1 MRPPLGSMSRFTI
14 FKVVVF
20 PQPDGP
26 TSTEISPS
34 GTSRVRSVTAMV
46 PSGKRLETES
56 RRIMGRTPGRSPK
69 ATPASA
75 APVTTF
81 RGLTEDL
88 GEPTGGSRGL
98 QSGAGAPSRGVRRH
112 GRDPDDRVG
121 ERAGVPGGHGRAAP
135 RGGAGDDLGRAAGVG
150 HDDGCAACQRL
161 DNNDPV

>member
-34 GTSRVRSVTAMV
+34 GTSRVRSVTALV

-69 ATPASA
+69 ATPASV

-81 RGLTEDL
+81 RDLAEDL
-88 GEPTGGSRGL
+88 GDPGGVGRGL
-98 QSGAGAPSRGVRRH
+98 QCGALSPS
-112 GRDPDDRVG
+112 
-121 ERAGVPGGHGRAAP
+121 
-135 RGGAGDDLGRAAGVG
+135 
-150 HDDGCAACQRL
+150 
-161 DNNDPV
+161 